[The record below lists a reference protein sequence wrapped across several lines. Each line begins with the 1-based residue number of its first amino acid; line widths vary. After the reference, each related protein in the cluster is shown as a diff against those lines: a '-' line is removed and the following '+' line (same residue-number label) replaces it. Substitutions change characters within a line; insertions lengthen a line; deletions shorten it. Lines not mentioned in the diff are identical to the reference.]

1 MTITGRP
8 QVVNKVITTLKGP
21 LEGKVPI
28 SLVRSNLTNNLTKL
42 GRKYIKCNHF
52 GKFPIR
58 EQHSQLLWLV
68 MVIGQADSDNLF
80 LLQDF
85 SQLFFFQSKASEKVP
100 NLVTNVSQ
108 VREYWVSNQEKISR
122 AWNFLISV

>member
-8 QVVNKVITTLKGP
+8 QVVNKVIITLKGP

-42 GRKYIKCNHF
+42 GRKDIKCNLF

-85 SQLFFFQSKASEKVP
+85 SQLFFFHRR
-100 NLVTNVSQ
+100 LVKKSQ
-108 VREYWVSNQEKISR
+108 I
-122 AWNFLISV
+122 